1 VNGQAAKPASP
12 VRVGD
17 RVEATLAGQRRVL
30 EVVRIIDKRV
40 GAPLATKC
48 VIDHGPPP
56 PRAAPRDAAAF
67 GRDPGAG
74 RPTKRDRRQL
84 DRLRRR

>member
-1 VNGQAAKPASP
+1 
-12 VRVGD
+12 
-17 RVEATLAGQRRVL
+17 
-30 EVVRIIDKRV
+30 V

-56 PRAAPRDAAAF
+56 PSRAELRDAAAF
-67 GRDPGAG
+67 RRDPGAG